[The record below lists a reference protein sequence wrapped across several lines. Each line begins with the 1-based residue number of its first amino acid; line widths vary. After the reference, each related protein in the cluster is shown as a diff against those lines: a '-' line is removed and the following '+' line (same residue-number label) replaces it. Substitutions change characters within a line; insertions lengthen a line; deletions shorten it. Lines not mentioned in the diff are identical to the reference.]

1 MAYFV
6 NKSFEPEMKVKPY
19 DKRSMVKELPRN
31 VCHFW
36 YAKEIYFL
44 SSFLRFLDLHLILLF
59 SL

>member
-36 YAKEIYFL
+36 YAKEMSFL
-44 SSFLRFLDLHLILLF
+44 SPFLMFLDLHLILLY